1 LQPFSAVKDVA
12 VMTEEHA
19 PNEAAMKIA
28 EEGIRGMINALGAE
42 AIAPEAMIEGGV
54 AHPRC
59 MGRVESD

>member
-1 LQPFSAVKDVA
+1 
-12 VMTEEHA
+12 MTEEHA